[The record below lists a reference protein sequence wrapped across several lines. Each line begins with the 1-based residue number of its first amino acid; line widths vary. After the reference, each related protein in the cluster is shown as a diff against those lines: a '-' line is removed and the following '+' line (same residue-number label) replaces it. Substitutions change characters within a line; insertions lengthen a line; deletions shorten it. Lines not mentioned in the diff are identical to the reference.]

1 MISIIFKL
9 IRKKKL
15 NFIIRIFPILSLV
28 LLSGCLNYIQDVNI
42 YPDGSGKMSLH
53 YWSNLPYD
61 INAKQLK
68 DITFFSPEFLQKEF
82 SSKYYNLKGI
92 KVYTDSTDGTTHA
105 IVNITFNN
113 IDSLNY
119 SRTFKDSKFS
129 LIDDGTGIKTFT
141 QIIPP
146 INYNFSSDSSKYS
159 ITYKYTFYGK
169 IYDDNSTEKEGRTLI
184 WNFKPNEIG
193 SGKTIYAKYKPFKL
207 KETPEWIFILMG
219 IVIII
224 VVFFLLR
231 KSK

>member
-1 MISIIFKL
+1 MISNIFKL
-9 IRKKKL
+9 KRKKEL
-15 NFIIRIFPILSLV
+15 NTIVKIFSVFYLI
-28 LLSGCLNYIQDVNI
+28 LLSGCLNYIQDVII

-119 SRTFKDSKFS
+119 SRTFQNSKFS
-129 LIDDGTGIKTFT
+129 LVDDGTGVKIFT
-141 QIIPP
+141 QKIPA
-146 INYNFSSDSSKYS
+146 INDSLLSDSSKYS
-159 ITYKYTFYGK
+159 ITYKYTFYGN
-169 IYDDNSTEKEGRTLI
+169 IYDDNSTEKDGRTLI
-184 WNFKPNEIG
+184 WKYKPYEIG
-193 SGKTIYAKYKPFKL
+193 PGKTIYVKYKPFRL
-207 KETPEWIFILMG
+207 KETPEWIYILMG
-219 IVIII
+219 IVIIM
-224 VVFFLLR
+224 VLFFLLR
-231 KSK
+231 RSN